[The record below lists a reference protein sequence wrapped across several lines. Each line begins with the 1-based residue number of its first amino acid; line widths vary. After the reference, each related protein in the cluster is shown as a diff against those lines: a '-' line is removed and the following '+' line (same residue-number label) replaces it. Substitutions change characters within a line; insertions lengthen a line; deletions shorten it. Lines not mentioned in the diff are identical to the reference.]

1 MTMAL
6 ATASVGKEAAMRPWL
21 GSFRVLD
28 QIAEGGMGR
37 LYRALDTVN
46 CRMVALKTPRANT
59 LAESA
64 SLLREAAA
72 LRRLRHPGIVRLY
85 GDGTW
90 DGVPWMALELLEG
103 RTLLA
108 EMDALWGGERPR
120 DGETRRRRS
129 REMPTVPGWGPPPPA
144 PGALQPVP
152 PAGGLPQAAAGRFEA
167 VTPIFTQLGAILDHL
182 HGQGLVH
189 RDVKPANVFLSQ
201 GGRVTL
207 LDFGPVCRVRHARP
221 VQGDSMC
228 VGTMQYAA
236 PEQIVGAAV
245 DARSDVYSMGCILY
259 EIVTGAR
266 PFDGDSSHEVAQK
279 HLYREAPAP
288 STLVAGLPWQVEDLI
303 LGMLAK
309 TPDDRP
315 SSAGAA
321 ARLLAAAVRPG

>member
-1 MTMAL
+1 MSIAL
-6 ATASVGKEAAMRPWL
+6 ATASAAEAAEMPPWL
-21 GSFRVLD
+21 GGYRVLER
-28 QIAEGGMGR
+28 IAEGGMGR

-64 SLLREAAA
+64 SLLREAAT
-72 LRRLRHPGIVRLY
+72 LRRLDHPGIVRLY
-85 GDGTW
+85 ADGTW

-108 EMDALWGGERPR
+108 EMDAQWEGADRARSGES
-120 DGETRRRRS
+120 RRRRS
-129 REMPTVPGWGPPPPA
+129 RETPTVPGWGAAPA
-144 PGALQPVP
+144 PGTASPARSGGALPK
-152 PAGGLPQAAAGRFEA
+152 AAAGRLEGVA
-167 VTPIFTQLGAILDHL
+167 RIVLQLGTILDHL
-182 HGQGLVH
+182 HGRGLVH
-189 RDVKPANVFLSQ
+189 RDVKPANVFLRH

-207 LDFGPVCRVRHARP
+207 LDFGLVCRARIARP
-221 VQGDSMC
+221 AGASSLC

-245 DARSDVYSMGCILY
+245 DARADVYSMGCILY
-259 EIVTGAR
+259 ELVTGAR
-266 PFDGDSSHEVAQK
+266 PFDGDSSHELAQK

-288 STLVAGLPWQVEDLI
+288 STLVTGLPWQVEDLI

-321 ARLLAAAVRPG
+321 ARLLATAVQPG